1 MGFLLKKANK
11 RSRLCPRPLLVHR
24 LLNGAAFTRRAGA
37 AMTDQEYVIA
47 ELIIGAEIETAVLTR
62 MFARHKAAP

>member
-1 MGFLLKKANK
+1 M
-11 RSRLCPRPLLVHR
+11 LVHR
-24 LLNGAAFTRRAGA
+24 LLDGAAFARRAWA

-47 ELIIGAEIETAVLTR
+47 ELIIGAEIETAALTR

>member
-1 MGFLLKKANK
+1 M
-11 RSRLCPRPLLVHR
+11 LVHR
-24 LLNGAAFTRRAGA
+24 LLDGAAFARRAWA

-47 ELIIGAEIETAVLTR
+47 ELIIGAEIETAALTG